1 MKDDRLFSSD
11 KKKLDARAWFI
22 GTRIETR
29 ELERAQAVALSPLT
43 VRAGEQGYAILF
55 RFGVVVFIEL
65 NALEQANFIKGLESF
80 IQGRFVDPEID
91 ALEIIIDPESQER
104 TDAAGRLS
112 LHEAG
117 IERLQ
122 VVSHVLAK
130 SAVVSHYETRIA
142 GVFDRIERLA
152 ESLRG
157 SVVPASSKELLREIG
172 DVLLSQARMVGR
184 VEVTEKPEITWD
196 NPELDRLYERLAV
209 EYELRERDLALSR
222 KLDLISRTA
231 ETYLDLLQ
239 NRQSIRVEWYIVILI
254 IIEIVL
260 VVYQMFVQH

>member
-1 MKDDRLFSSD
+1 MKENESFYSD
-11 KKKLDARAWFI
+11 KKKLEIRAWFV

-29 ELERAQAVALSPLT
+29 ELERTQAVALSPLT
-43 VRAGEQGYAILF
+43 VRAGENGHAILF

-65 NALEQANFIKGLESF
+65 NVLEQANFIKGLESF
-80 IQGRFVDPEID
+80 IQGRFTEPEID
-91 ALEIIIDPESQER
+91 AVEVIVDPENQER
-104 TDAAGRLS
+104 IDAQGRLS
-112 LHEAG
+112 LHESR

-130 SAVVSHYETRIA
+130 STVVSHYETRIA
-142 GVFDRIERLA
+142 NVFDRIERLA
-152 ESLRG
+152 DSLRG
-157 SVVPASSKELLREIG
+157 NIAPASSKDLLREIG

-196 NPELDRLYERLAV
+196 NPELDRLYERLAI

-222 KLDLISRTA
+222 KLELISRTA

-239 NRQSIRVEWYIVILI
+239 NRQSIRVEWYIVALI
-254 IIEIVL
+254 VIEIVL
-260 VVYQMFVQH
+260 VLYQIFVQH

>member
-1 MKDDRLFSSD
+1 MNEDALFPTD
-11 KKKLDARAWFI
+11 KKKLDMRAWFV

-43 VRAGEQGYAILF
+43 VRAGEHGYAILF

-80 IQGRFVDPEID
+80 IQGRFNEPEVDALSIIVDPENQERID
-91 ALEIIIDPESQER
+91 AQ
-104 TDAAGRLS
+104 GRLS
-112 LHEAG
+112 LHTVQT
-117 IERLQ
+117 ERLQ
-122 VVSHVLAK
+122 LVSHVLAK
-130 SAVVSHYETRIA
+130 STVVSHYETRIA
-142 GVFDRIERLA
+142 NVFDRIERLA
-152 ESLRG
+152 DSLRG
-157 SVVPASSKELLREIG
+157 NIAPTSSKDLLREIG

-196 NPELDRLYERLAV
+196 NPELDRLYERLAI

-222 KLDLISRTA
+222 KLELISRTA

-239 NRQSIRVEWYIVILI
+239 NRQSIRVEWYVVALI
-254 IIEIVL
+254 IIEIIL
-260 VVYQMFVQH
+260 ALYQIFVQH